1 MLVAVGGMTK
11 KEVYDIYV
19 HLGVFGN
26 YSSILGMYFRDTRC
40 CGFILFFGFS
50 FSFFLWAVEKE
61 SAHRGCKRLMS
72 I

>member
-40 CGFILFFGFS
+40 CGFILFFWF
-50 FSFFLWAVEKE
+50 FFLFL
-61 SAHRGCKRLMS
+61 SLG
-72 I
+72 

>member
-40 CGFILFFGFS
+40 CGFILFFLVFLS
-50 FSFFLWAVEKE
+50 LSFFGLWKRSLRIAVVNV
-61 SAHRGCKRLMS
+61 
-72 I
+72 